1 MVSKMN
7 CHTGNP
13 LVFEAQGIKVYAG
26 GTSRQGAWT
35 RMNPYPDVAIGP
47 VDVMPMKIKR
57 DVLPDGWSC
66 TDKID
71 TGKIPHIVG
80 IDWPDFSIPANLGKD
95 FWIALVDDFKT
106 KNVKTVSTSCMGGH
120 GRTGVQLAILAH
132 LMIPTKDQTWKD
144 VAELVNYIRDSYCTH
159 AVENFAQQQYIAD
172 MIDIPVGDTLFVQ
185 SNNKIMWDDV
195 SMQSIYDELAETDKK
210 KSKKGKSRKR
220 ERKAIDGVEFKK
232 DGKQSK
238 IGDYIRKDVS
248 SILNKSKPKDDFV
261 QRGYVLCDMLEAHD
275 EYNRVIWFENK
286 MYHENVESLEEIFGM
301 LSPVHDIN
309 DFKKEGMCITCGGD
323 YTILEMHRNECKY
336 CIAKDLGIKLDYE
349 KQKILGKSA
358 AFIEV
363 VEEGGSITMKP
374 LSDTDYFKEQ
384 WEMIGPYLKN
394 SGEKKGSEKEW
405 KMIK

>member
-1 MVSKMN
+1 MMVSKMN

-13 LVFEAQGIKVYAG
+13 LVFEGQGIKVYAG

-35 RMNPYPDVAIGP
+35 KMKPYPDVAIGP

-66 TDKID
+66 ADKID
-71 TGKIPHIVG
+71 TGNIPHIIG

-195 SMQSIYDELAETDKK
+195 SMESIYDELAESTSK
-210 KSKKGKSRKR
+210 KKGKSRKR
-220 ERKAIDGVEFKK
+220 NTRKAIDGVEFKK
-232 DGKQSK
+232 GGKERNPLGEH
-238 IGDYIRKDVS
+238 I
-248 SILNKSKPKDDFV
+248 NKRNLEFYTQKDDSV
-261 QRGYVLCDMLEAHD
+261 QRGYVLCDRIEETHSVD
-275 EYNRVIWFENK
+275 RYIWFEK
-286 MYHENVESLEEIFGM
+286 EIFQENRKTLEEMFGI
-301 LSPVHDIN
+301 LVVIN
-309 DFKKEGMCITCGGD
+309 NLNEMDKDGYCVQCGTE
-323 YTILEMHRNECKY
+323 YTIPEMYLNECKY
-336 CIAKDLGIKLDYE
+336 CIAKDLGLKLDYE

-363 VEEGGSITMKP
+363 IFDGGGITMKP
-374 LSDTDYFKEQ
+374 LSDTDYFERQMETLQPFLKDSGKKKEVKTN
-384 WEMIGPYLKN
+384 GRK
-394 SGEKKGSEKEW
+394 
-405 KMIK
+405 

>member
-1 MVSKMN
+1 MMVSKMN

-13 LVFEAQGIKVYAG
+13 LVFEAEGIKVYAG

-71 TGKIPHIVG
+71 TGKIPHIIG

-172 MIDIPVGDTLFVQ
+172 MIDIPVGDTLFIQ
-185 SNNKIMWDDV
+185 SNNKITWDDV

-210 KSKKGKSRKR
+210 KGKKGKKGKSRKR

-232 DGKQSK
+232 GGKQSTL
-238 IGDYIRKDVS
+238 GAYI
-248 SILNKSKPKDDFV
+248 NQSKPKDDFI

-275 EYNRVIWFENK
+275 EYNRFIWFENK
-286 MYHENVESLEEIFGM
+286 MYHENVESLEEIFGV

-309 DFKKEGMCITCGGD
+309 DYKKEGLCISCGQE
-323 YTILEMHRNECKY
+323 YTILEMHHNECKY

-358 AFIEV
+358 AFIDV
-363 VEEGGSITMKP
+363 VEEGGSITMKS
-374 LSDTDYFKEQ
+374 LSDTDYFEEQ